1 MNLKSKTF
9 CILPWIEKFQSVSGN
24 RRLCCHSAITI
35 TPLEVNGIRIKLAN
49 QESVPH
55 CESCYKLEQQRTIS
69 PRLSETARWLKH
81 PGVKAHIEHWQ
92 PGDPDRTFFYDL
104 RFDNK
109 CNLACIMCGPL
120 ESSLWSKE
128 LGIKIKS
135 HLSDFDHADI
145 VASDKVYM
153 AGGEPLII
161 DKCTQ
166 LLMQIA
172 NQDQQPEIVINTN
185 LTRVNPNIQMIL
197 QRIKNLTLVI
207 SVDAYNRVN
216 EYHRWP
222 MKWNKFINNLSWAK
236 DIGCTIQF
244 NTVVDAVSIMSTA
257 DLVDLESS
265 CTMWNLNILTNP
277 AELQINN
284 LPDHARDQVRDIW
297 EKIKSSKFFT
307 SDPVFKSRALHASH
321 LLDQPGSSA
330 ELARY
335 ITTLDKRRNINHQDF
350 LPITIT

>member
-9 CILPWIEKFQSVSGN
+9 CILPWIEKFQSVGGN

-35 TPLEVNGIRIKLAN
+35 TPLEVNGIRTKLAN
-49 QESVPH
+49 HEPVPH
-55 CESCYKLEQQRTIS
+55 CESCYKLEQQQTIS
-69 PRLSETARWLKH
+69 PRLSETSRWLKH

-109 CNLACIMCGPL
+109 CNLACIMCGPS
-120 ESSLWSKE
+120 ESSLWSRE
-128 LGIKIKS
+128 LGIKINS

-161 DKCTQ
+161 DKCIQ

-172 NQDQQPEIVINTN
+172 DQDQQPEIVINTN
-185 LTRVNPNIQMIL
+185 LTRVNPNIQIIL

-207 SVDAYNRVN
+207 SVDAYYRVN

-222 MKWNKFINNLSWAK
+222 MKWNKFINNLAWAT

-257 DLVDLESS
+257 DLVNLESS
-265 CTMWNLNILTNP
+265 CTIWNLTILTNP
-277 AELQINN
+277 IELQINN
-284 LPDHARDQVRDIW
+284 LPDHARDQVRDSW
-297 EKIKSSKFFT
+297 EKIKSSKFFK
-307 SDPVFKSRALHASH
+307 SDTMFKSRALHASH

-330 ELARY
+330 DLAKY